1 MAQLIDGKAISAQIK
16 EEVKE
21 KVAALKEQGCEVT
34 LAVIQVGADPASSV
48 YVRNK
53 KKACE
58 YVGVRSLAYE
68 LPEETTEEKL
78 LELIR
83 EMNDRTDVNGI
94 LVQLPLPKHIDEEK
108 VLDAISPLKDVDGFT
123 PENLGAILRG
133 QEPFAYPCTPFGILT
148 ILKRYNIQISGKHA
162 VIVGRSNIVG
172 KPVSLMLLKENATV
186 TMCHSKTENLSE
198 ITKTADILISATG
211 KRVITKDMVKQ
222 GATVI
227 DVGIIRNS
235 EGKLEGDVDFEEV
248 KDVAEFITP
257 VPGGVGPMTIAS
269 LMKNTLHLFYKQEQ

>member
-1 MAQLIDGKAISAQIK
+1 MQILDGKALSKEIQ
-16 EEVKE
+16 EEVRF
-21 KVAALKEQGCEVT
+21 EVENLSKKPH
-34 LAVIQVGADPASSV
+34 LAVILVGEDSASQI
-48 YVRNK
+48 YVNIK
-53 KKACE
+53 HKTCE
-58 YVGVRSLAYE
+58 RLGIKSTVVNM
-68 LPEETTEEKL
+68 PENTTEEDLIKKVR
-78 LELIR
+78 ELN
-83 EMNDRTDVNGI
+83 NDKDVNAI
-94 LVQLPLPKHIDEEK
+94 LIQLPLPAHINANNCIKE
-108 VLDAISPLKDVDGFT
+108 ISPIKDVDGFT

-162 VIVGRSNIVG
+162 VVIGRSNIVG

-186 TMCHSKTENLSE
+186 TMCHSKTENLAE

-211 KRVITKDMVKQ
+211 KRIVTKNMVKK

-235 EGKLEGDVDFEEV
+235 EGKLEGDVDFDGL
-248 KDVAEFITP
+248 KDVAGYITP

-269 LMKNTLHLFYKQEQ
+269 LMKNTLHLFYEQEQ

>member
-1 MAQLIDGKAISAQIK
+1 MQILDGKALSK
-16 EEVKE
+16 EIQEEIEFEVSNLSK
-21 KVAALKEQGCEVT
+21 KPH
-34 LAVIQVGADPASSV
+34 LAVILVGEDSASQI
-48 YVRNK
+48 YVNIK
-53 KKACE
+53 HKTCE
-58 YVGVRSLAYE
+58 RLGIKSTVVN
-68 LPEETTEEKL
+68 LPENTSEEDLIEKVR
-78 LELIR
+78 EL
-83 EMNDRTDVNGI
+83 NSDKDVNAI
-94 LVQLPLPKHIDEEK
+94 LIQLPLPNHINANNCIKE
-108 VLDAISPLKDVDGFT
+108 ISPVKDVDGFT

-133 QEPFAYPCTPFGILT
+133 QEPFVYPCTPFGILT

>member
-1 MAQLIDGKAISAQIK
+1 MQILDGKALSK
-16 EEVKE
+16 EIQEEIEFEVSNLSK
-21 KVAALKEQGCEVT
+21 KPH
-34 LAVIQVGADPASSV
+34 LAVILVGEDSASQI
-48 YVRNK
+48 YVNIK
-53 KKACE
+53 HKTCE
-58 YVGVRSLAYE
+58 RLGIKSTVVN
-68 LPEETTEEKL
+68 LPENTSEEDLIEKVR
-78 LELIR
+78 EL
-83 EMNDRTDVNGI
+83 NSDKDVNAI
-94 LVQLPLPKHIDEEK
+94 LIQLPLPNHIDANNCIKE
-108 VLDAISPLKDVDGFT
+108 ISPVKDVDGFT

-198 ITKTADILISATG
+198 ITQTADILISATG

>member
-1 MAQLIDGKAISAQIK
+1 MQILDGKALSKEIQ
-16 EEVKE
+16 EEVKF
-21 KVAALKEQGCEVT
+21 EVENLSKKPH
-34 LAVIQVGADPASSV
+34 LAVILVGEDSASQI
-48 YVRNK
+48 YVNIK
-53 KKACE
+53 HKTCE
-58 YVGVRSLAYE
+58 RLGIKSTVVN
-68 LPEETTEEKL
+68 LPDSTTEE
-78 LELIR
+78 ELIEKVR
-83 EMNDRTDVNGI
+83 ELNNDKDVNAI
-94 LVQLPLPKHIDEEK
+94 LIQLPLPNHINANNCIKE
-108 VLDAISPLKDVDGFT
+108 ISPIKDVDGFT

-162 VIVGRSNIVG
+162 VVVGRSNIVG

-186 TMCHSKTENLSE
+186 TMCHSRTEHLAE

-211 KRVITKDMVKQ
+211 KRIITKDMVKK

-227 DVGIIRNS
+227 DVGIIRNT

-248 KDVAEFITP
+248 KHVAGYITP

>member
-1 MAQLIDGKAISAQIK
+1 MQILDGKALSK
-16 EEVKE
+16 EIQEEIEFEVSNLSK
-21 KVAALKEQGCEVT
+21 KPH
-34 LAVIQVGADPASSV
+34 LAVILVGEDSASQI
-48 YVRNK
+48 YVNIK
-53 KKACE
+53 HKTCE
-58 YVGVRSLAYE
+58 RLGIKSTVVN
-68 LPEETTEEKL
+68 LPENTSEEDLIEKVR
-78 LELIR
+78 EL
-83 EMNDRTDVNGI
+83 NSDKDVNAI
-94 LVQLPLPKHIDEEK
+94 LIQLPLPNHIDANNCIKE
-108 VLDAISPLKDVDGFT
+108 ISPVKDVDGFT

>member
-1 MAQLIDGKAISAQIK
+1 MQILDGKALSK
-16 EEVKE
+16 EIQE
-21 KVAALKEQGCEVT
+21 KVRFEVENLSKKPH
-34 LAVIQVGADPASSV
+34 LAVILVGEDSASQI
-48 YVRNK
+48 YVNIK
-53 KKACE
+53 HKTCE
-58 YVGVRSLAYE
+58 RLGIKSTVVNM
-68 LPEETTEEKL
+68 PENTTEEDLIKKVR
-78 LELIR
+78 ELN
-83 EMNDRTDVNGI
+83 NDKDVNAI
-94 LVQLPLPKHIDEEK
+94 LIQLPLPAHINANNCIKE
-108 VLDAISPLKDVDGFT
+108 ISPIKDVDGFT

-162 VIVGRSNIVG
+162 VVIGRSNIVG

-186 TMCHSKTENLSE
+186 TMCHSKTENLAE

-211 KRVITKDMVKQ
+211 KRIVTKNMVKN

-235 EGKLEGDVDFEEV
+235 EGKLEGDVDFDGV
-248 KDVAEFITP
+248 KDVAGYITP

-269 LMKNTLHLFYKQEQ
+269 LMKNTLHLFYEQEQ

>member
-1 MAQLIDGKAISAQIK
+1 MQILDGKALSK
-16 EEVKE
+16 EIQEEIEFEVSNLSK
-21 KVAALKEQGCEVT
+21 KPH
-34 LAVIQVGADPASSV
+34 LAVILVGEDSASKI
-48 YVRNK
+48 YVNIK
-53 KKACE
+53 HKTCE
-58 YVGVRSLAYE
+58 RLGIKSTVVN
-68 LPEETTEEKL
+68 LPENTSEEDLIEKVR
-78 LELIR
+78 EL
-83 EMNDRTDVNGI
+83 NSDKDVNAI
-94 LVQLPLPKHIDEEK
+94 LIQLPLPNHINANNCIKE
-108 VLDAISPLKDVDGFT
+108 ISPAKDVDGFT

-133 QEPFAYPCTPFGILT
+133 QEPFVYPCTPFGILT

>member
-1 MAQLIDGKAISAQIK
+1 MQILDGKALSK
-16 EEVKE
+16 EIQEEIEFEVSNLSK
-21 KVAALKEQGCEVT
+21 KPH
-34 LAVIQVGADPASSV
+34 LAVILVGEDSASKI
-48 YVRNK
+48 YVNIK
-53 KKACE
+53 HKTCE
-58 YVGVRSLAYE
+58 RLGIKSTVVN
-68 LPEETTEEKL
+68 LPENTSEEDLIEKVR
-78 LELIR
+78 EL
-83 EMNDRTDVNGI
+83 NSDKDVNAI
-94 LVQLPLPKHIDEEK
+94 LIQLPLPNHINANNCIKE
-108 VLDAISPLKDVDGFT
+108 ISPVKDVDGFT

-133 QEPFAYPCTPFGILT
+133 QEPFVYPCTPFGILT

>member
-1 MAQLIDGKAISAQIK
+1 MQILDGKALSKEIQ
-16 EEVKE
+16 EEVKF
-21 KVAALKEQGCEVT
+21 EVENLSKKPH
-34 LAVIQVGADPASSV
+34 LAVILVGEDSASQI
-48 YVRNK
+48 YVNIK
-53 KKACE
+53 HKTCE
-58 YVGVRSLAYE
+58 RLGIKSTVVN
-68 LPEETTEEKL
+68 LPDSTTEE
-78 LELIR
+78 ELIAKVR
-83 EMNDRTDVNGI
+83 ELNNDKDVNAI
-94 LVQLPLPKHIDEEK
+94 LIQLPLPAHINANNCIKE
-108 VLDAISPLKDVDGFT
+108 ISPIKDVDGFT

-133 QEPFAYPCTPFGILT
+133 QEPYAYPCTPFGILT

-162 VIVGRSNIVG
+162 VVVGRSNIVG

-186 TMCHSKTENLSE
+186 TMCHSKTEHLAE

-211 KRVITKDMVKQ
+211 KRVITKGMVKK

-227 DVGIIRNS
+227 DVGIIRNA

-248 KDVAEFITP
+248 KDVAGYITP

>member
-1 MAQLIDGKAISAQIK
+1 MQILDGKALSKEIQ
-16 EEVKE
+16 EEVRF
-21 KVAALKEQGCEVT
+21 EVENLSKKPH
-34 LAVIQVGADPASSV
+34 LAVILVGEDSASQI
-48 YVRNK
+48 YVNIK
-53 KKACE
+53 HKTCE
-58 YVGVRSLAYE
+58 RLGIKSTVVNM
-68 LPEETTEEKL
+68 PENTTEEDLIKKVR
-78 LELIR
+78 ELN
-83 EMNDRTDVNGI
+83 NDKDVNAI
-94 LVQLPLPKHIDEEK
+94 LIQLPLPAHINANNCIKE
-108 VLDAISPLKDVDGFT
+108 ISPIKDVDGFT

-162 VIVGRSNIVG
+162 VVIGRSNIVG

-186 TMCHSKTENLSE
+186 TMCHSKTENLAE

-211 KRVITKDMVKQ
+211 KRIVTKNMVKN

-235 EGKLEGDVDFEEV
+235 EGKLEGDVDFDSV
-248 KDVAEFITP
+248 KDVAGYITP

-269 LMKNTLHLFYKQEQ
+269 LMKNTLHLFYEQEQ

>member
-1 MAQLIDGKAISAQIK
+1 MQILDGKALSKEIQ
-16 EEVKE
+16 EEVRF
-21 KVAALKEQGCEVT
+21 EVENLSKKPH
-34 LAVIQVGADPASSV
+34 LAVILVGEDSASQI
-48 YVRNK
+48 YVNIK
-53 KKACE
+53 HKTCE
-58 YVGVRSLAYE
+58 RLGIKSTVVN
-68 LPEETTEEKL
+68 LPENTTEE
-78 LELIR
+78 ELIKKVR
-83 EMNDRTDVNGI
+83 ELNNDKDVNAI
-94 LVQLPLPKHIDEEK
+94 LIQLPLPAHITANNCIKE
-108 VLDAISPLKDVDGFT
+108 ISPIKDVDGFT

-162 VIVGRSNIVG
+162 VVVGRSNIVG

-186 TMCHSKTENLSE
+186 TMCHSKTEHLAQ

-211 KRVITKDMVKQ
+211 KRIITKDMVKE

-235 EGKLEGDVDFEEV
+235 EGKLEGDVDFEGV
-248 KDVAEFITP
+248 KDVAGYITP